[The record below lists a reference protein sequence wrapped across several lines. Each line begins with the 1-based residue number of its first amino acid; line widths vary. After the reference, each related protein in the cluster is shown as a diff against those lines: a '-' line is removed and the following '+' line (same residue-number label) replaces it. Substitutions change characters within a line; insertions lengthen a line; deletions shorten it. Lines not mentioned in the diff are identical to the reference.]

1 MGSVGVKLLS
11 HWVQCA
17 AQSPLGLAYRT
28 GKPQRKP
35 QSLKQKENLKTFNEI
50 LEKLQSFKKIH
61 RDIETYDNFKQS
73 YIAHLQRVEQR
84 E

>member
-11 HWVQCA
+11 HRVQCA
-17 AQSPLGLAYRT
+17 VQSPLGLAYRT
-28 GKPQRKP
+28 GKQQRT
-35 QSLKQKENLKTFNEI
+35 KQKGNLKTFSEI

-73 YIAHLQRVEQR
+73 YIADLQRVEQR

>member
-1 MGSVGVKLLS
+1 M
-11 HWVQCA
+11 QCA

-28 GKPQRKP
+28 GKPQ
-35 QSLKQKENLKTFNEI
+35 SLKQKENLKTFSEI

-84 E
+84 EWSRLIARAW